1 MSNSEV
7 DMTRMPHSP
16 DRMEAVHR
24 RGSNVLAL
32 AASWFN
38 MADQVDYLIR
48 RAVLSQLV
56 PALYPVAHRSGVE
69 ASPPAVSFNP
79 QCEPSAV

>member
-1 MSNSEV
+1 
-7 DMTRMPHSP
+7 MTRMPHSP
-16 DRMEAVHR
+16 DRMEAVHPK
-24 RGSNVLAL
+24 GSNLLAL

-56 PALYPVAHRSGVE
+56 PALYPVAHRSSVE
-69 ASPPAVSFNP
+69 SSPPALSFNG

>member
-1 MSNSEV
+1 
-7 DMTRMPHSP
+7 
-16 DRMEAVHR
+16 MEAVHPK
-24 RGSNVLAL
+24 GSNLLAL

-56 PALYPVAHRSGVE
+56 PALYPVPHRSGVE
-69 ASPPAVSFNP
+69 VSPSAVSFNG
-79 QCEPSAV
+79 QYEPSVV